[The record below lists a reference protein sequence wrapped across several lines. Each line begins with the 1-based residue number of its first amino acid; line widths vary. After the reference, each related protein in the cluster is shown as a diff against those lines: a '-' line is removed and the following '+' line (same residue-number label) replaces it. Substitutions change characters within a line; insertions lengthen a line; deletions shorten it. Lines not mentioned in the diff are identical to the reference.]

1 MPIPKVIYQTYSS
14 KSKIPWIAQY
24 HIKQMCKMNPSYE
37 YRFYDDHEIDK
48 FIQEEFDSE
57 TYSQYLKLNIGA
69 AKADFFRYAMLFKKG
84 GVYVDIDSRVA
95 GDLDDWI
102 LPDDTGII
110 TAERHPGM
118 YVQWALVYD
127 KGHPFLKKTL
137 ENVLD
142 NIKDNRYPHDIHKMT
157 GPTVY
162 SDSIRSCINDD
173 PSIEYRDFGTDYE
186 GRIQFKYWLSG
197 LSYWRK
203 EHWRKT
209 QKRRPILNV

>member
-1 MPIPKVIYQTYSS
+1 
-14 KSKIPWIAQY
+14 
-24 HIKQMCKMNPSYE
+24 MNPSYE

-162 SDSIRSCINDD
+162 SDSIRSCLNDD

-186 GRIQFKYWLSG
+186 GKIQFKYWLSG

-209 QKRRPILNV
+209 QKRRPVLKE